1 MSFPLSF
8 SDSPSSATSSS
19 LALPDITVTLNAA
32 GDSIFDQAYR
42 HFNQQDTPATPHA
55 PVTEPQEVPDPAPS
69 PYSAPYDQPLERLAQ
84 HSQSQNPTAE
94 TGSDWAQNLNLDHVD
109 VGLLV
114 SEPSLALAIA
124 VLIEMLIPL
133 PRKIKLG
140 GLSSIFAGLARKV
153 NRPSFSAEQRAFAG
167 ILLPTLIV
175 AVLLF
180 LVLTLDLIAGFD
192 LIVALVVLV
201 LVLDLRFAQERSVQ
215 VERALREGFK
225 DKAKGLLAPMV
236 LRETSMLSEL
246 GIAKACAESVI
257 LRIFSGWFAVMVWFF
272 IAGLE
277 GAVVMQT
284 ITILTRE
291 YNYKL
296 RGNAQFGKYLFRI
309 QQIMLALPALALS
322 VCLFFSKNPLRAL
335 ACGKEGFN
343 QYPAPISGF
352 VLGAVGGALNLSLG
366 GPRYYQGTM
375 VRLPKI
381 GGNNNPIRE
390 SILYAMRKI
399 RMCGLIMLVLAI
411 LIDLNF

>member
-8 SDSPSSATSSS
+8 SDSPSSAASSS

-55 PVTEPQEVPDPAPS
+55 PVTEPHEVPEPAPS

-84 HSQSQNPTAE
+84 HAQSQDPTAV

-133 PRKIKLG
+133 PRKIKLS

-246 GIAKACAESVI
+246 GIAKACAESAI

-296 RGNAQFGKYLFRI
+296 R
-309 QQIMLALPALALS
+309 
-322 VCLFFSKNPLRAL
+322 KNPLRAL

-381 GGNNNPIRE
+381 GGNHNPTRE